1 MPLPELLL
9 IERIRTTAGLAS
21 AGRRA
26 AEALG
31 ALRRGIGDDCAVLA
45 GSKTHDL
52 LVTTDLSI
60 EDVHFRRDWH
70 PAGSVG
76 HRCLARGLSDI
87 AAMGGEPIA
96 AFLSLALPGDL
107 PQRWL
112 DGFMRGFLALA
123 KRFEVSLAGGDTA
136 ESPDGILADI
146 VVFGC

>member
-31 ALRRGIGDDCAVLA
+31 ALRKGIGDDCAVLA

-60 EDVHFRRDWH
+60 EDVHFRRDLH

-76 HRCLARGLSDI
+76 HRFLARGLDDI
-87 AAMGGEPIA
+87 ATLGGEI
-96 AFLSLALPGDL
+96 
-107 PQRWL
+107 
-112 DGFMRGFLALA
+112 
-123 KRFEVSLAGGDTA
+123 TA
-136 ESPDGILADI
+136 EVIPLG
-146 VVFGC
+146 